1 MALLDIPPG
10 SGDKGGD
17 TVELKNCPFCG
28 GEAFVRKLYTN
39 YFVDAK
45 HGENCPMC
53 YMCLPYDSRWV
64 TREAA
69 VGAWNMRYHCSPP
82 TFDIENIVK
91 NIDSMTDAQIL
102 KEFAQT
108 REDSKDEK
116 LWEEDDFGLR

>member
-1 MALLDIPPG
+1 M
-10 SGDKGGD
+10 
-17 TVELKNCPFCG
+17 ELKNCPFCG

-69 VGAWNMRYHCSPP
+69 VGAWNMRYHCSPS

-91 NIDSMTDAQIL
+91 DIVHKQ
-102 KEFAQT
+102 
-108 REDSKDEK
+108 EK
-116 LWEEDDFGLR
+116 IVKMKSCGKKTISD